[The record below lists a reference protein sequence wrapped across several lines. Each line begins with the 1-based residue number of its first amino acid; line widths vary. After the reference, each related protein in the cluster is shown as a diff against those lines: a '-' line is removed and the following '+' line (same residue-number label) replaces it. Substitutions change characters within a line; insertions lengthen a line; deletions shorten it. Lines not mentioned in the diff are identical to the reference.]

1 MFSVAVPDYVTVNY
15 DFTIWTSY
23 TDQMNAIVETINW
36 SEGSYWGEPGKF
48 RFRASIDSFDD
59 QSEYEDN
66 RRNIKTTFSVTIKG
80 YLIPDS
86 FNDVVTTQKFITPKQ
101 LVVTNETD
109 VPSRRFKTTQPP
121 IYETKR
127 EQERRRQKEMEA
139 RAAKEMEEKNK
150 GKVPNSSA
158 SLSITNT
165 TTSKSLPKNSTAIY
179 NKNKSAGT
187 PVRLKTG
194 NGKLNNN
201 QSMFL
206 KKSSFLS
213 LVTLPSCGTKTE

>member
-1 MFSVAVPDYVTVNY
+1 
-15 DFTIWTSY
+15 
-23 TDQMNAIVETINW
+23 
-36 SEGSYWGEPGKF
+36 
-48 RFRASIDSFDD
+48 
-59 QSEYEDN
+59 
-66 RRNIKTTFSVTIKG
+66 
-80 YLIPDS
+80 
-86 FNDVVTTQKFITPKQ
+86 
-101 LVVTNETD
+101 
-109 VPSRRFKTTQPP
+109 
-121 IYETKR
+121 
-127 EQERRRQKEMEA
+127 MEA

-201 QSMFL
+201 QSMSPIHHSI
-206 KKSSFLS
+206 SSGDILMPDDIYDMLQS
-213 LVTLPSCGTKTE
+213 PNKNAILG